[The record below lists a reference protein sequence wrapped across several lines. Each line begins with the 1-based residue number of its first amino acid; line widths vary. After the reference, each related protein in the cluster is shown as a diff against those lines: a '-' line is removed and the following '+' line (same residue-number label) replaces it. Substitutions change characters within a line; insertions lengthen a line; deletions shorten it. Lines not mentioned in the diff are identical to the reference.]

1 METRLAPLLIVILSR
16 ADGEGPL
23 RRSKRG
29 QVMGGSSVRA
39 GLALSAQLGMTA
51 FGARGL

>member
-1 METRLAPLLIVILSR
+1 VMETRLAPFLIVILSR

-29 QVMGGSSVRA
+29 RVMGGSSP
-39 GLALSAQLGMTA
+39 SAPLGMTA
-51 FGARGL
+51 FGARSV

>member
-1 METRLAPLLIVILSR
+1 MEIRLAALLIVILSR
-16 ADGEGPL
+16 IDAEGPL

-29 QVMGGSSVRA
+29 RVMGGFSVRA
-39 GLALSAQLGMTA
+39 GLALSARLGMAT